1 MKKSFLLVVC
11 SVLLINCANKK
22 NTTQNS
28 EPTPEAEVSL
38 APGQIQAHLKIL
50 MIEDNDSHKMVS
62 SEVIEILSYGSATD
76 PVPSGSKISFAVN
89 NELYNKSLNL
99 IKQNNTLVAIL
110 SNNESNMMMGDKTK
124 TTLWKLITIKN

>member
-22 NTTQNS
+22 KTTQNS
-28 EPTPEAEVSL
+28 ESTPEAEVSL

-50 MIEDNDSHKMVS
+50 MIEDNGSHKMVS

-76 PVPSGSKISFAVN
+76 PVPSGSEISFAVN